1 MVDIETIK
9 NILKD
14 NALELYDT
22 EIANEGGNRIF
33 RIYITSPEGVTLD
46 QCGKISSI
54 LSPILDLN
62 PPMNGAYVLE
72 VSSPG
77 IERNLKKPEH
87 FSGSIGENVK
97 IKLTNTDKIIGKL
110 IAFDGKILEIEE
122 DGKAVQVD
130 IADIDKARTYYKW

>member
-1 MVDIETIK
+1 MVDLETIK

-14 NALELYDT
+14 NALEFYDT
-22 EIANEGGNRIF
+22 EIASEGGNRIF
-33 RIYITSPEGVTLD
+33 RIYITSPQGVTLD

-62 PPMNGAYVLE
+62 PPMDGAYVLE

-87 FSGSIGENVK
+87 FSNSIGENIK
-97 IKLTNTDKIIGKL
+97 IKLINADKIIGKL
-110 IAFDGKILEIEE
+110 KAFDGKTLTIEI
-122 DGKAVQVD
+122 DGTEIKVD
-130 IADIDKARTYYKW
+130 MADIDKARTYYKW